1 MMASA
6 VDQHQNSSNTQPAAD
21 DPESGNAHAHAE
33 TTRPRKRRRRTVACT
48 QCRTRKLKCDREYPT
63 CGRCLKSRT
72 PGRCTYEDS
81 FVWQQPKTVPSSSS
95 TSPAAGLDRFT
106 NSNNTV
112 NHNGSHVSLPPAS
125 SIAAI
130 PPPPGASASIST
142 REYALPPSEPRPAG
156 PSRQRFLET
165 VLDAP
170 NPSAAKTWMSI
181 PENEVNGYAH
191 HRHHNYDH
199 DPQDNNDQILASPSQ
214 KLEFP
219 NKFAIRGKETRTRFN
234 GNGIFACLFL
244 QFPDLKSFLVELKA
258 NPVIKRLRCN
268 YDTKWNSMKMKSKEP
283 IPDINTAVLMSL
295 LPSKP
300 VVEELF
306 HLYLVYVEPFHRV
319 IHIPSFSR
327 ELSELWHRI
336 ETPDMVS
343 AAFVSQLLLILAAA
357 IAFVEGDR
365 PIVFSDSTV
374 IQRYQ
379 IVNWIR
385 YAERWLEVANIKRPD
400 LTVLRI
406 HCLIIIARNTQGLK
420 RSSAWL
426 ATGHLVKLAITAGYH
441 RDPDNISRISVFNKE
456 MRRRIWATIV
466 ELDIQVSLDRGL
478 APSVQA
484 SAFDSAPPLNINDD
498 EINENTTEEPRSK
511 PLQEFTDCA
520 FTCAL
525 AQSLPLRLKIGGLM
539 NSIVVSCSYE
549 DIQRLEWEVNCLRAG
564 LPVWPPTAD
573 QQTNQKINF
582 ARACLETKLD
592 QGLLSL
598 HTPFA
603 VEANEDPL
611 FEPSARTRL
620 EAATQILSRQLKFQG
635 TSPPL
640 STAHLSDSVIQS
652 AMSVLQHL
660 HTTRIGYTS
669 PLLRQMIPGITDSLL
684 DLIDRMMTCL
694 ENRQQMIVKGLKQFF
709 ILSMVLAAVKAQLFP
724 HQAEMH
730 KQLAIERMT
739 VLGQTMIKHDT
750 EGNTDGVEL
759 PSASQVPSLA
769 SASGHTPLDSIPG
782 SLEGSS
788 NIGDLM
794 LTPPDDFN
802 ALLQMFDWEDF
813 SNMPYSL

>member
-1 MMASA
+1 MASV
-6 VDQHQNSSNTQPAAD
+6 VDQHQNTNNNGLPAAD
-21 DPESGNAHAHAE
+21 PESAHAE

-95 TSPAAGLDRFT
+95 TSPAAVLDRLG
-106 NSNNTV
+106 
-112 NHNGSHVSLPPAS
+112 NGSNSHNNNNKSGSQISLPPAS

-130 PPPPGASASIST
+130 SPQPSGASASLST
-142 REYALPPSEPRPAG
+142 RAYALPPPAG
-156 PSRQRFLET
+156 PSRPRFLDT

-170 NPSAAKTWMSI
+170 NPSAANTWMSI
-181 PENEVNGYAH
+181 PENEVNGYARNNH
-191 HRHHNYDH
+191 HYHDH
-199 DPQDNNDQILASPSQ
+199 DHQDSNDQILASPSQ

-234 GNGIFACLFL
+234 GNGIFANLFL
-244 QFPDLKSFLVELKA
+244 QFPHLKSFLGELKA
-258 NPVIKRLRCN
+258 NPLIKRLRCG
-268 YDTKWNSMKMKSKEP
+268 YDTKRNSMKIKTKEP
-283 IPDINTAVLMSL
+283 IPDLNTAILISL
-295 LPSKP
+295 LPHKN

-306 HLYLVYVEPFHRV
+306 QLYLVYVEPFHRV
-319 IHIPSFSR
+319 IHIPTFRR
-327 ELSELWHRI
+327 ELSELWPRI
-336 ETPDMVS
+336 DTPDMVS

-357 IAFVEGDR
+357 TAFVEGER
-365 PIVFSDSTV
+365 PIVFSDSSV
-374 IQRYQ
+374 IHRYQ

-385 YAERWLEVANIKRPD
+385 YAERWLETSNIKRPD
-400 LTVLRI
+400 LTILRI

-426 ATGHLVKLAITAGYH
+426 ATGHLVKLAMTAGYH
-441 RDPDNISRISVFNKE
+441 RDPDNVSRISVFNKE
-456 MRRRIWATIV
+456 MRRRMWATIV

-484 SAFDSAPPLNINDD
+484 SAFDSAAPLNINDD

-511 PLQEFTDCA
+511 PLQEFTDCT

-539 NSIVVSCSYE
+539 NSIVVSCSYD
-549 DIQRLEWEVNCLRAG
+549 DIRRLEWELSCLQAG
-564 LPVWPPTAD
+564 LPVWPAIAD
-573 QQTNQKINF
+573 QQTNQKISL
-582 ARACLETKLD
+582 ARAYIETKLD
-592 QGLLSL
+592 QGLLAI

-611 FEPSARTRL
+611 FEPSARMCL
-620 EAATQILSRQLKFQG
+620 EAAAQILSRQLKFQE
-635 TSPPL
+635 TSPQL

-660 HTTRIGYTS
+660 HSTRIGFTS
-669 PLLRQMIPGITDSLL
+669 PLLREMVPGITDSLL
-684 DLIDRMMTCL
+684 DLIDRIMFCI
-694 ENRQQMIVKGLKQFF
+694 ENRQPMIIKGLKQFF
-709 ILSMVLAAVKAQLFP
+709 ILNMVLSAVKAQLFP

-730 KQLAIERMT
+730 KQLAIDRMT
-739 VLGQTMIKHDT
+739 ALGQKMIARDI
-750 EGNTDGVEL
+750 EGNTDGVDL

-769 SASGHTPLDSIPG
+769 SAAGQTPLESIPS

-813 SNMPYSL
+813 STMPYSL